1 MMASSPASQ
10 HGAALISIIFLIV
23 VIAILGAVVV
33 RTTSD
38 QQHIEDLSLLETR
51 VNAAAF
57 SGVEYASNRIR
68 NGALACPT
76 AAAGVVVPLPAAA
89 QTNGITVRAR
99 CGAPINS
106 GVGNIHDISAT
117 ASYGAFGNLDYVQR
131 TQRRRVSAIGTG
143 SW

>member
-1 MMASSPASQ
+1 MMASSPSSQ
-10 HGAALISIIFLIV
+10 RGAALISIIFLIV

-38 QQHIEDLSLLETR
+38 QQHMEDLSLLETR

-57 SGVEYASNRIR
+57 SGIEYASNRLR
-68 NGALACPT
+68 NSALTCPT
-76 AAAGVVVPLPAAA
+76 AAAGVVIPLPAVA
-89 QTNGITVRAR
+89 QTNGIGVRAYCAR
-99 CGAPINS
+99 INS
-106 GVGNIHDISAT
+106 GAGFVYDISAT
-117 ASYGAFGNLDYVQR
+117 ASYGVFGNLDYVRR